1 MMGRGQAEAVPS
13 VHPVCLS
20 ACLPVDSFSH
30 SFFLLLL
37 GPLACVWCALI
48 RSNLNVDYIQ
58 YSTHTHTHAH
68 STQRTRMRT
77 RTHAQIG
84 SRQAEAG
91 RVAVQCRQEHNL
103 GIGHRKH
110 ARQEPNDSGA
120 REKGGE
126 QRRGE
131 RRRKEGMQCGLGLGE
146 VAPSLPNLCS
156 AGWSW
161 ASGWAGLS

>member
-1 MMGRGQAEAVPS
+1 M
-13 VHPVCLS
+13 
-20 ACLPVDSFSH
+20 
-30 SFFLLLL
+30 
-37 GPLACVWCALI
+37 WI
-48 RSNLNVDYIQ
+48 T
-58 YSTHTHTHAH
+58 YSTAHTHTRTQHTTHTHAN
-68 STQRTRMRT
+68 
-77 RTHAQIG
+77 THACTD
-84 SRQAEAG
+84 RQQAG

-146 VAPSLPNLCS
+146 VAPSLPKLCS